1 MKRFEEFLSFVEI
14 FIFVPIIAL
23 YCYDEGAELL
33 TVPDTASNTIGF
45 FLLIVT
51 IVALLFIIASA
62 WGDAICFLKHIVL
75 RIPRETGSENK
86 Q

>member
-1 MKRFEEFLSFVEI
+1 MKKFEELLAFAEI

-23 YCYDEGAELL
+23 YCYDEGARLL
-33 TVPDTASNTIGF
+33 TVSDTKSNTIGF
-45 FLLIVT
+45 LLLIVT